1 MISARARIAPSRGF
15 SLSVDF
21 LEIIAKRRD
30 GTPHFQEELEFL
42 AQGAANGS
50 IPDFQLTAWL
60 MAAVKNPLTPQE
72 TAWLTMAMARSG
84 KILDLTGLPTPWLD
98 KHSTGGVGDKT
109 SIVLLP
115 LLAACGITIVKM
127 SGRGLGIT
135 GGTVDKLESVPGFR
149 MDLSPE
155 ELLEK
160 AKKIGC
166 AITGQTAEL
175 APADKT
181 LYALRDATGTVASI
195 PLIVSS
201 ILSKKV
207 AGGTGNVV
215 IDVKCGAGAFMPDF
229 DAAEKLAN
237 ALKETGHLCGLNI
250 RLAITDM
257 SQPLGRAVGN
267 ALEVAEAL
275 EVLNGNLYGRFPKL
289 CLDLAGLALVATKR
303 AQSLEDGSEMAHE
316 AIRRGHA
323 AEKAAQWFES
333 QGADKR
339 IVHSIKGLP
348 TAPQVEEVLH
358 KGQSGWVSRVDAR
371 TVGETALGL
380 GGGRKHKGDDVDHAV
395 GIEVLISVGEQITE
409 GTPIFRIHAKNA
421 NDAKSAAQKLH
432 SALKVSKD
440 KTPGPPLI
448 LATM

>member
-1 MISARARIAPSRGF
+1 M
-15 SLSVDF
+15 DF

-30 GTPHFQEELEFL
+30 GTPHSQEELEFL
-42 AQGAANGS
+42 AQGAANGT

-72 TAWLTMAMARSG
+72 TAWLTMAMAKSG
-84 KILDLTGLPTPWLD
+84 RTLDLNGLPKPWLD

-115 LLAACGITIVKM
+115 LLAACGITVVKM

-149 MDLSPE
+149 MDLSPN

-160 AKKIGC
+160 AKKVGV

-175 APADKT
+175 APADKA
-181 LYALRDATGTVASI
+181 LYALRGATGTVASI

-201 ILSKKV
+201 ILCKKI

-215 IDVKCGAGAFMPDF
+215 IDVKCGSGAFMQDL
-229 DAAEKLAN
+229 DSAEDLAN
-237 ALKETGHLCGLNI
+237 ALKETGELCGLNV

-257 SQPLGRAVGN
+257 SQPLGRSVGN

-289 CLDLAGLALVATKR
+289 CLDLAGLALVACKR
-303 AQSLEDGSEMAHE
+303 AMSLDDGSEIARE

-323 AEKAAQWFES
+323 VEKAAQWFEA
-333 QGADKR
+333 QGADPK

-348 TAPQVEEVLH
+348 TAPHTEEALH
-358 KGQSGWVSRVDAR
+358 KGQAGWISRIDAR
-371 TVGETALGL
+371 IVGESALEL
-380 GGGRKHKGDDVDHAV
+380 GAGRKHKADAIDHSV
-395 GIEVLISVGEQITE
+395 GIEVLTSVGEQIAE
-409 GTPIFRIHAKNA
+409 GTPIFRVH
-421 NDAKSAAQKLH
+421 AKSAKGAKMATQKLQ
-432 SALKVSKD
+432 SSLAVSKER
-440 KTPGPPLI
+440 TPSPPLI
-448 LATM
+448 VATM